1 MRCPRLRRRSPLRV
15 SEMAAEMASVF
26 GSPECLR
33 MPSDD
38 PLMTL

>member
-1 MRCPRLRRRSPLRV
+1 MRCPRLRPLRV